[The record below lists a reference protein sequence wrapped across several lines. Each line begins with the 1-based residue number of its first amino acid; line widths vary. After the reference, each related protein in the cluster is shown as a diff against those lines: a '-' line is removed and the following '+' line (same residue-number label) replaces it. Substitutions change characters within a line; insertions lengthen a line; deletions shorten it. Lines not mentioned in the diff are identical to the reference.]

1 MTPSEFKAWSDGF
14 TEAIGDRPSDKQW
27 QRIKDRVAEIDGTS
41 AVPFYIERYRPC
53 YIERYGPWWVS
64 SAALAQAQPSY
75 VVNGPTTTAVLT
87 MTATD
92 IMTAAGRMDAEEV
105 AG

>member
-1 MTPSEFKAWSDGF
+1 MTLSEFKAWFDGF

-27 QRIKDRVAEIDGTS
+27 QRIKDRVAELDGTS
-41 AVPFYIERYRPC
+41 AVPFYIERYRP
-53 YIERYGPWWVS
+53 WWVS
-64 SAALAQAQPSY
+64 SATLAQAQPSY

-92 IMTAAGRMDAEEV
+92 IMTAVGRMEAEDWTDRV
-105 AG
+105 KC